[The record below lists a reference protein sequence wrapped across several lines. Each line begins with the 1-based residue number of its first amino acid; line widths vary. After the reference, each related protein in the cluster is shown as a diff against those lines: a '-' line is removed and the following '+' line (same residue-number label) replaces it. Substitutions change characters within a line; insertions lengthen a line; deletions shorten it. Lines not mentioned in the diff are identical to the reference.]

1 MPGDNG
7 QSKSPQSGVP
17 QTNNSV
23 ERASTTDG
31 LPVAVSLGPALH
43 AAGMPRH
50 ASLVDSRVVFIS
62 FLAILVAIASAFIAQ
77 FLMHLISWITH
88 LAFYGQFSAAFDGH
102 AAPSDNHLGPWV
114 IVVPVI
120 GGVIVGFMA
129 RYGHK
134 AIRGH
139 GIPEAME
146 QVLLNQSRIPPRL
159 TFLKPLSA
167 AVAIGTGGPFGA
179 EGPIIATGG
188 ALGSFVGQIVST
200 TAAERKTL
208 LAAGAAAG
216 MAATFGSPVSAV
228 LLAVEL
234 LLFEFRA
241 RSLIPVALASAAAAG
256 TRVFFDGVHPVFAM
270 PNLAQPGGWD
280 LAVYIVLGGLVGIAS
295 VGVTRAVY
303 WIEDAFEHL
312 PVHWMWWPAIGAI
325 AVGVVGYFA
334 PRTLGVGYSNISHII
349 SFGSDP
355 TLNLTIGAIAFL
367 CLMKFVSWVISL
379 SSGTSGG
386 TLAPLFTIGGG
397 LGAVLGA
404 AAQHLLPHAGIDIR
418 VAGLVGMAAM
428 FAGASRAMLASAVFA
443 FETTLQP
450 LGLLPL
456 LGGCTAAYFA
466 SALLMPNTIMTEKI
480 ARRGVRVPAEYEA
493 DYLDQVLVRDA
504 CSKGVV
510 SLRPDQTLGQVRDWV
525 ASRAAGTSHQGFPV
539 IEPDGLLAGVVTRRT
554 LLDPAEPADKRV
566 GELITRPPIFAYAD
580 STLRE
585 AADHMVNH
593 DVGRLPVIDRDKRS
607 GVIGMLTRSDIL
619 AAHRRRLRDVSEAR
633 PTLKLS
639 ELTSRRKRRDPA
651 QADADETEHSS
662 TGH

>member
-1 MPGDNG
+1 MDN
-7 QSKSPQSGVP
+7 
-17 QTNNSV
+17 NRV
-23 ERASTTDG
+23 ESASTTGG
-31 LPVAVSLGPALH
+31 LPVAVSMGPALES
-43 AAGMPRH
+43 AAVPRQ
-50 ASLVDSRVVFIS
+50 ASLVNARVLFIS
-62 FLAILVAIASAFIAQ
+62 ALAIGVAVAAAFIAQ
-77 FLMHLISWITH
+77 VLMRLISLVTH
-88 LAFYGQFSAAFDGH
+88 ISFYGELSSQLDGH
-102 AAPSDNHLGPWV
+102 ASPADNHLGLWV
-114 IVVPVI
+114 LGVPVI
-120 GGVIVGFMA
+120 GGIIVGFMA

-146 QVLLNQSRIPPRL
+146 QVLLNQSRIPPRI

-167 AVAIGTGGPFGA
+167 AIAIGTGGPFGA

-188 ALGSFVGQIVST
+188 ALGSLVGQLIST
-200 TAAERKTL
+200 TATERKTL

-228 LLAVEL
+228 LLAIEL

-241 RSLIPVALASAAAAG
+241 RSIIPVALASATAAG
-256 TRVFFDGVHPVFAM
+256 VRVFFDGVHPVFAM

-280 LAVYIVLGGLVGIAS
+280 LAVYIALGGLVGIAS

-303 WIEDAFEHL
+303 WVEDCFEHL
-312 PVHWMWWPAIGAI
+312 PVHWMWWPAIGAV

-334 PRTLGVGYSNISHII
+334 PRTLGVGYSNISHIL
-349 SFGSDP
+349 SFGSDDSLP
-355 TLNLTIGAIAFL
+355 LTIKMIAVL
-367 CLMKFVSWVISL
+367 CVMKFISWAISL
-379 SSGTSGG
+379 GSGTSGG

-404 AAQHLLPHAGIDIR
+404 GAAHLLPHAGVDVR
-418 VAGLVGMAAM
+418 VAALVGMAAM

-456 LGGCTAAYFA
+456 LGGCTAAYLA
-466 SALLMPNTIMTEKI
+466 SALLMRNTIMTEKI

-493 DYLDQVLVRDA
+493 DFLDQVLVREV

-510 SLRPDQTLGQVRDWV
+510 SLSPDQTLGEVRDWI
-525 ASRAAGTSHQGFPV
+525 AAGAPGSSHQGFPV
-539 IEPDGLLAGVVTRRT
+539 TEATGLLVGVATRRT
-554 LLDPAEPADKRV
+554 LLDPAEPRDRRV
-566 GELITRPPIFAYAD
+566 REVIARPPVIAYAD

-593 DVGRLPVIDRDKRS
+593 NIGRLPVVERHDRRH
-607 GVIGMLTRSDIL
+607 VIGMLTRSDVL
-619 AAHRRRLRDVSEAR
+619 SAHRQRLRDTHQSGRMIELRLLRGRNGASATQSE
-633 PTLKLS
+633 K
-639 ELTSRRKRRDPA
+639 
-651 QADADETEHSS
+651 
-662 TGH
+662 G